1 MPESNFVANPRLPY
15 LVVCDVD
22 STLIEDEVIE
32 LLAEHAGKRAEV
44 AEITER
50 AMAGQLDFSESLTER
65 VSVLAGLPESIFE
78 SVFERIRVTEGALEM
93 ISAVQAAGGY
103 VGAVSGGFTQILNP
117 LAESLGLDFA
127 RANELEIKD
136 GRLTGRILGRII
148 DRTAKAEALLE
159 WAEETGVSPTHTVAV
174 GDGANDLGMMEQ
186 AGLAVAFN
194 AKPIVREAADVALEG
209 SLAKLLPILG
219 LVAHS

>member
-1 MPESNFVANPRLPY
+1 MPELTFVANPALPY

-32 LLAEHAGKRAEV
+32 LLAEYAGKRDEV
-44 AEITER
+44 AAVTER
-50 AMAGQLDFSESLTER
+50 AMAGELDFAQSLIER
-65 VSVLAGLPESIFE
+65 VAVLKGLPET
-78 SVFERIRVTEGALEM
+78 VFEGVFAQIRVTEGALEM

-117 LAESLGLDFA
+117 LAESLGLDFS

-136 GRLTGRILGRII
+136 GFLTGRLLGRII
-148 DRTAKAEALLE
+148 DRTAKAEALVE
-159 WAEETGVSPTHTVAV
+159 WAEVCSIDLSRTVAV
-174 GDGANDLGMMEQ
+174 GDGANDLDMMKK
-186 AGLAVAFN
+186 AGLSVAFN
-194 AKPIVREAADVALEG
+194 GKPVVREAADVVLDD

-219 LVAHS
+219 L